1 MSSVLPPTF
10 NAVLRLREKFKDLFK
25 LLELTRDTVVSRIEI
40 PIRAPV
46 SDDSIEGTFMRPHFI
61 YIYI

>member
-1 MSSVLPPTF
+1 M
-10 NAVLRLREKFKDLFK
+10 FK

-46 SDDSIEGTFMRPHFI
+46 SGEATEGTFMRPLLIEGWAKFTHKGGI
-61 YIYI
+61 QKLVTRESHCLP

>member
-1 MSSVLPPTF
+1 MF
-10 NAVLRLREKFKDLFK
+10 R

-46 SDDSIEGTFMRPHFI
+46 SDDSTEGTFMRPLFI
-61 YIYI
+61 EEWAKLRKPTREASRN